1 MKEPK
6 QKKSAKQANEKP
18 TKAAK
23 SAKGAKGAAPGKKT
37 RSKIGFSDTDVRYI
51 RTRTAQRGKE
61 AVPGKAFDIAQSA
74 MAEKFKTTTRT
85 IWSIATK
92 KTYADVKDA

>member
-1 MKEPK
+1 MKEPTK
-6 QKKSAKQANEKP
+6 QKPAKQANEKP
-18 TKAAK
+18 TKPAK
-23 SAKGAKGAAPGKKT
+23 SAKSAKSAAPGKKT
-37 RSKIGFSDTDVRYI
+37 RSKIGFSESDVRYI
-51 RTRTAQRGKE
+51 RARTAQRGKE

-92 KTYADVKDA
+92 KTYADVKDV